1 MQRFFSSVRRWL
13 SVLGWQDIAS
23 APFDCAIELA
33 VIDDKRHPLG
43 FPCIRRTDGWFNLGT
58 MQAVKASPTHW
69 RYWQPDVLP
78 MSCC

>member
-1 MQRFFSSVRRWL
+1 MFSSVLRWFTL
-13 SVLGWQDIAS
+13 LGWRDIAT

-33 VIDDKRHPLG
+33 VIDAGRRRLA
-43 FPCIRRTDGWFNLGT
+43 FPCLRHGSAWLDAAT
-58 MQAVKASPTHW
+58 MQPVEVSPTHW